1 MAVKLNERAFA
12 QAREL
17 IVDRRIVLDE
27 RDDWSAHQPS
37 ARDVTLFIAAHGWDA
52 YGRWFLG
59 VDDAHPARS
68 KPHYRFPYGDFRDVH
83 RCAVL
88 TAEHH
93 DAIRGA
99 ARFLYHLLEVA
110 RAKSTS

>member
-52 YGRWFLG
+52 YGPSSLQDIRAML
-59 VDDAHPARS
+59 DAGRYAQPC
-68 KPHYRFPYGDFRDVH
+68 V
-83 RCAVL
+83 
-88 TAEHH
+88 
-93 DAIRGA
+93 
-99 ARFLYHLLEVA
+99 
-110 RAKSTS
+110 